1 MFLQKIELQGFKSFA
16 NKTVLDFPGG
26 IAAIVGPN
34 GSGKSNITDA
44 IRWLLGERE
53 AKNLRGGKGDDLI
66 FAGTEKKV
74 RLGMAQASLYF
85 DNSSGFFPTEF
96 REVAITRRID
106 RDGDSKFFLNQ
117 SEVRMKDIID
127 FFVKAKL
134 GARGLNMIGQ
144 GESDMILKSTP
155 LERRELIE
163 ELLGLKEYL
172 LKKNAAARELKNT
185 AFNLEKAKAQVGE
198 IEPHLR
204 SLRRQV
210 ARWTKRDSLAE
221 ELRGLEDS
229 YYSGRVKEIMSNL
242 KVFEPEMAKLNEKI
256 AILKVE
262 QKVLEE
268 GFEKIELS
276 APKTKKGLE
285 EIRAKR
291 RELFNAKMADANPQ
305 AQAPAAAVKKT
316 NPVSLLRE
324 IRNLAEEALIS
335 EAEEDLKTVLKKIV
349 ILIEDMETEDTVE
362 HASVAEDRIDAKK
375 FREFNQLMDELDSRE
390 KAYQSEF
397 EEFNKVFR
405 KSLQSVEAKK
415 DEIEELEN
423 QKQKLVFERDKV
435 LFKKS
440 EMENQLNSVSLK
452 FEDFIFKKV
461 ADFQTDERTAE
472 QRMMRL
478 RAELASM
485 GDVDETII
493 KEAEE
498 AETRYAFLV
507 GQIADLEKASA
518 DLKALLKD
526 LDFKIRH
533 EFDAALVKINNE
545 LQSFVKLMFGGG
557 RAELKIEKMQSVK
570 AGVENEPHI
579 FPAED
584 AEEIRPGIEIDV
596 VLPKK
601 KIKGLEVLSGGER
614 SLLSIAI
621 LFALISISPP
631 PFLVLDEVDAAL
643 DERNARRFGELL
655 KNYAKQTQFVIVTHN
670 RATMEAADV
679 LYGVT
684 MGDDGVSRIV
694 SLKLT

>member
-1 MFLQKIELQGFKSFA
+1 M
-16 NKTVLDFPGG
+16 
-26 IAAIVGPN
+26 VGPN

-53 AKNLRGGKGDDLI
+53 AKNLRGGKNDDLI
-66 FAGTEKKV
+66 FAGTEKKA
-74 RLGMAQASLYF
+74 RMGMAQASLYF

-96 REVAITRRID
+96 KEVVISRRVD

-117 SEVRMKDIID
+117 SEMRMKDIVD
-127 FFVKAKL
+127 FFAKAKL

-172 LKKNAAARELKNT
+172 LKKNAASRELKNT
-185 AFNLEKAKAQVGE
+185 SFNLEKARAQVAE

-210 ARWTKRDSLAE
+210 SRWTKRDILAE
-221 ELRGLEDS
+221 ELRQIENS
-229 YYSGRVKEIMSNL
+229 YFSGRVRQITEGL
-242 KVFEPEMAKLNEKI
+242 RAFDPEMEKLDAEIAKLKS
-256 AILKVE
+256 E
-262 QKVLEE
+262 QKILEAE
-268 GFEKIELS
+268 FKKIEVS
-276 APKTKKGLE
+276 EPKAKKELE
-285 EIRAKR
+285 ALRNKR
-291 RELFNAKMADANPQ
+291 RELFNAKMAASAAPVV
-305 AQAPAAAVKKT
+305 AGKPAAPETDPK
-316 NPVSLLRE
+316 LLFKE
-324 IRNLAEEALIS
+324 IKELAEAALAS
-335 EAEEDLKTVLKKIV
+335 ETEDDLKAVLKKIV
-349 ILIEDMETEDTVE
+349 NLIEDVE
-362 HASVAEDRIDAKK
+362 NADEASAPAAVQEIDNGKLV
-375 FREFNQLMDELDSRE
+375 EFNRLMDSLDEEE
-390 KAYQSEF
+390 KRYQSELDG
-397 EEFNKVFR
+397 FNKVFR
-405 KSLQSVEAKK
+405 ESLRSVESKK
-415 DEIEELEN
+415 DEIEELDDK
-423 QKQKLVFERDKV
+423 KQQLIFKKDKV
-435 LFKKS
+435 LFQKS
-440 EMENQLNSVSLK
+440 ELENQLRAISRK
-452 FEDFIFKKV
+452 FEDFASAAG
-461 ADFQTDERTAE
+461 ADSSMDERQAE

-485 GDVDETII
+485 GDVDEAII

-498 AETRYAFLV
+498 TEKRHAFLA

-518 DLKALLKD
+518 DLKILLKD

-533 EFDAALVKINNE
+533 EFNTALGKINDE

-557 RAELKIEKMQSVK
+557 RAELKLENRQALKLAAVGD
-570 AGVENEPHI
+570 GVAVGTGAVLPV
-579 FPAED
+579 
-584 AEEIRPGIEIDV
+584 EEEADETRPGIEIDV

-655 KNYAKQTQFVIVTHN
+655 KNYARETQFVIVTHN

-684 MGDDGVSRIV
+684 MGDDGASRIV
-694 SLKLT
+694 SLKLS